1 MSVRYRKRINLGG
14 GFRINLS
21 KSGIG
26 YSWGTKGY
34 RITKTARGT
43 VRQTVSIP
51 GTGLSHVSESK
62 KGRRDREQQPTQPQE
77 IIETYDAKSFENADA
92 REMVSAAVTDI
103 LETAKRT
110 SILNI
115 IAIILMIGFL
125 GGSSQNPWSLIP
137 LAASI
142 ALFVYVRTKGIVYL
156 EYDLS
161 DDESQ
166 AQWNR
171 RMATF
176 AAIAKSE
183 KLWRITQSR
192 KIADQKKNSGASTAI
207 ARKSCTYS
215 KKLPFPFRS
224 NVECVAFHA
233 GKEKLIFLPDM
244 LIVKQ
249 GGKTGALS
257 YDDFSF
263 HFSQSNFIESD
274 SVPKDAEIVGHTWK
288 YVNKSGGPDK
298 RFKGNKELPICKYGR
313 LHFTSDSGLNTVIMY
328 SNANAGK

>member
-1 MSVRYRKRINLGG
+1 MSIRYRKSVNLGG

-26 YSWGTKGY
+26 YSCGTKGY
-34 RITKTARGT
+34 RITRTARGT

-51 GTGLSHVSESK
+51 GNGLSHVSESK
-62 KGRRDREQQPTQPQE
+62 RGRRGRKQQPAQPQE
-77 IIETYDAKSFENADA
+77 IVETYDTKSFDNADA
-92 REMVSAAVTDI
+92 SEMTSAAVTDI

-115 IAIILMIGFL
+115 IAIVLMIGFL
-125 GGSSQNPWSLIP
+125 SGVSQSPWGLIP
-137 LAASI
+137 FAAAI
-142 ALFVYVRTKGIVYL
+142 AFFVYVRTKGIVYL

-166 AQWNR
+166 AQWNH

-183 KLWRITQSR
+183 RLWRITQSG
-192 KIADQKKNSGASTAI
+192 KIADQKKNGGASTAI
-207 ARKSCTYS
+207 TRKRCTYS
-215 KKLPFPFRS
+215 KKLPFPFKS
-224 NVECVAFHA
+224 NVECVAFHS
-233 GKEKLIFLPDM
+233 GNERLIFLPDM

-249 GGKTGALS
+249 GRKMGALS
-257 YDDFSF
+257 YDDFAYN
-263 HFSQSNFIESD
+263 FSQSNFVESD
-274 SVPKDAEIVGHTWK
+274 SVPKDAEIVGRTWK

-328 SNANAGK
+328 SNVNAGK